1 MGPRRPLRQ
10 SAYQKT
16 VAFTDTAGA
25 EAALAFE
32 GDALTYVF
40 TKAPN
45 RGIAAITIDGVSKG
59 RFDLYSPAIQ
69 WQSRL
74 KFQGLGA
81 GRHLFLLHVTGE
93 GRPEARGQFVDLDA
107 LEVQ

>member
-1 MGPRRPLRQ
+1 MGPRDDFDR
-10 SAYQKT
+10 AFAKT
-16 VAFTDTAGA
+16 VAYTDTAGS

-32 GDALTYVF
+32 GGTVTYVF

-45 RGIAAITIDGVSKG
+45 RGIAAISIDGVEKG
-59 RFDLYSPAIQ
+59 RFDLYSPAIE

-74 KFQGLGA
+74 KLQGLGR
-81 GRHLFLLHVTGE
+81 GRHLFLLRVTGE